1 MKFIRVLK
9 ANVDGWEK
17 TLFQLVDD
25 VEEEMNSHMYNL
37 KETEYDAILDFF
49 YIENEEEFRETG
61 DYSKLKIVIPTDEIL
76 PAINNFLHTHQE
88 YSINDLSDL
97 LSDTST
103 EGEKFRESLYDYVR
117 PYYIYEE

>member
-1 MKFIRVLK
+1 MRFIRVLK
-9 ANVDGWEK
+9 ANENGWGK
-17 TLFQLVDD
+17 ILFQLIDD
-25 VEEEMNSHMYNL
+25 IEEEMDSHMYHL
-37 KETEYDAILDFF
+37 KEIEYDAILDFF

-88 YSINDLSDL
+88 YSISDLSDL
-97 LSDTST
+97 VSDTST
-103 EGEKFRESLYDYVR
+103 EGEEFRESLYDYVN